1 VRLTKSF
8 LCLLLGLLVI
18 TAGKGALAE
27 PDQLVI
33 GGSTTI
39 YPLSLR
45 IARQFMRDHRHA
57 RVTVDSGGSG
67 EGLRALL
74 AGEVDIANSSR
85 FISAEELSTAM
96 GAGIYPVPFRIA
108 DDCIIPIV
116 HKRNKLKELSR
127 DQLRQ
132 IYIGEIKNWRE
143 VGGED
148 LEVRVISRD
157 VSSGTYG
164 VWRDLVMAG
173 ETAGEH
179 VSRVASSAEMV
190 LEVSGQR
197 GAIGYIS
204 LGHLSANI
212 KPLRV
217 EGVMGS
223 LYTVRDGSYVLSRPL
238 FMFTRGWPRGSVLE
252 FINYALDPDRGQVTV
267 RKSGFT
273 PVHLRINGNTR

>member
-1 VRLTKSF
+1 MRLTKSF
-8 LCLLLGLLVI
+8 LCLLVGLLLI
-18 TAGKGALAE
+18 TAGKGVLAE

-33 GGSTTI
+33 GGSTTV

-45 IARQFMRDHRHA
+45 IAKQFMHDHRYA
-57 RVTVDSGGSG
+57 RVTVGSGGSG

-85 FISAEELSTAM
+85 FISGEEVSIAM

-148 LEVRVISRD
+148 REVRVISRD
-157 VSSGTYG
+157 VTSGTFG

-173 ETAGEH
+173 QTAGKH
-179 VSRVASSAEMV
+179 VSRVANSAEMV
-190 LEVSGQR
+190 RAVSEQR

-223 LYTVRDGSYVLSRPL
+223 LDTVRDGSYALSRPL

-252 FINYALDPDRGQVTV
+252 FINYALDPDRGQVIV
-267 RKSGFT
+267 RKSGFI
-273 PVHLRINGNTR
+273 PVNLRTNGNTR